1 MEEFENKGKETPPAK
16 KFVDV
21 AKVQIAKDKLTAVM
35 EFEME
40 DGMTLTYDEII
51 SVLEKNKVRFG
62 LDEELLRKVAASPR
76 SYSHEKLIVAH
87 GVAPVHGI
95 DGKIEYMVRSSAG
108 KTGPQEKED
117 GSVDYYN
124 VLTLLNVSKGQMLAK
139 KIPAI
144 KGTPGKSV
152 TGDEIAAKD
161 GREARYQIGKNVLLD
176 QDKVHAY
183 AAIDGQVSITDKG
196 KLNVLSVYEVK
207 GDLDFSVGNIDFVGS
222 VVVRGNVHPGFTIKA
237 GGDIR
242 IAGSVEGATLEANGT
257 IEIVQG
263 VIGQNKGYVKAGHDV
278 KAGFIQDAVVT
289 AENDVIISQVI
300 MHSNVSAGHQ
310 VICRATKGLIVGGS
324 IKAGEGV
331 LAKIIGN
338 AANTPTSI
346 EVGVKP
352 QLREELQNLKKEV
365 KEHTAAVL
373 KADQGLRFLD
383 QLAMQGQLTAD
394 KKAMQIKFTNS
405 KLLSEKKL
413 AQSKERLGEIE
424 EILSGMQG
432 ARVECSGI
440 MYSGTKLVFGSAVR
454 FIKEN
459 YSRSAFYL
467 GEDGQ
472 VTSTIL

>member
-1 MEEFENKGKETPPAK
+1 MEDFENEKKETSPPKTFA
-16 KFVDV
+16 DV
-21 AKVQIAKDKLTAVM
+21 AKIQIAKDKLTAVM
-35 EFEME
+35 EFDIEE
-40 DGMTLTYDEII
+40 GMTFTYDEVV
-51 SVLEKNKVRFG
+51 SVLEKNKVYFG
-62 LDEELLRKVAASPR
+62 RDEELLRKVAESPR
-76 SYSHEKLIVAH
+76 SYSHENLTVAH
-87 GVAPVHGI
+87 GSAPVHGI
-95 DGKIEYMVRSSAG
+95 DGKIEYMIHSSG

-117 GSVDYYN
+117 GNVDYYN

-139 KIPAI
+139 KIPAT

-152 TGDEIAAKD
+152 TGDEIVAKD
-161 GREARYQIGKNVLLD
+161 GKEARYQIGKNVLLD
-176 QDKVHAY
+176 QEKVHAY

-222 VVVRGNVHPGFTIKA
+222 VVVRGNVHPGFTVKA

-257 IEIVQG
+257 IEIAQG
-263 VIGQNKGYVKAGHDV
+263 VIGQNKGYIKAGHDV
-278 KAGFIQDAVVT
+278 KAGFIQDALVT

-324 IKAGEGV
+324 IKAGESV
-331 LAKIIGN
+331 LAKIVGN
-338 AANTPTSI
+338 ATNTPTSI

-365 KEHTAAVL
+365 KEHTASVL

-383 QLAMQGQLTAD
+383 QLAMQGKLTAD

-413 AQSKERLGEIE
+413 AQSKERLREIE
-424 EILSGMQG
+424 EMLSGMQS

-440 MYSGTKLVFGSAVR
+440 MYSGTKLVFGSTVR

>member
-1 MEEFENKGKETPPAK
+1 MEDFESKEKEMSPSKT
-16 KFVDV
+16 FVDI

-51 SVLEKNKVRFG
+51 SVLEKNKVQFG

-76 SYSHEKLIVAH
+76 SYSHEQLTVAH

-95 DGKIEYMVRSSAG
+95 DGKIEYMVHSTG
-108 KTGPQEKED
+108 KAGPQEKED

-124 VLTLLNVSKGQMLAK
+124 LLTLLNVSKGQMLAK
-139 KIPAI
+139 KIPAT

-152 TGDEIAAKD
+152 TGDEITAKD
-161 GREARYQIGKNVLLD
+161 GKEARYQIGKNVLLD
-176 QDKVHAY
+176 QEKVHAY
-183 AAIDGQVSITDKG
+183 AAIDGQVSVTEKG

-278 KAGFIQDAVVT
+278 KAGFIQDAVVM

-324 IKAGEGV
+324 IKAGESV

-338 AANTPTSI
+338 AVNTPTSI

-383 QLAMQGQLTAD
+383 QLAMQGQLTPD

-405 KLLSEKKL
+405 KLLAEKKL
-413 AQSKERLGEIE
+413 AQSKERLREIE
-424 EILSGMQG
+424 EILSGMQS

-459 YSRSAFYL
+459 YSRSAFHL